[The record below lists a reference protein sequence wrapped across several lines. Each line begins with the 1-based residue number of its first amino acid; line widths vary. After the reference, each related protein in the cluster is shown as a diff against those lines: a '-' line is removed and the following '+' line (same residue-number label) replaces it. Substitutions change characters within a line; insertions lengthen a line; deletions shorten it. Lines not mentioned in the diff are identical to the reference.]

1 MKKVWII
8 MLMVCILLVGIT
20 GLVMLLPG
28 FQRRNDVFVSDFSLL
43 EDGKALTVQIGVA
56 GSMGYVRKLE
66 PIGTKDNVLLLD
78 AYSAFGGPN
87 GSIGAKD
94 AYAIPVAE
102 DVSAV
107 ALCRSGGE
115 YEIVLEKKD
124 GIWQRAEAGN
134 IVEK

>member
-1 MKKVWII
+1 
-8 MLMVCILLVGIT
+8 MVCILLVGII
-20 GLVMLLPG
+20 GLVMLLSG

-43 EDGKALTVQIGVA
+43 EDGKALPEIGVA

-115 YEIVLEKKD
+115 YENCAGKEGRDLA
-124 GIWQRAEAGN
+124 RAEAGN

>member
-8 MLMVCILLVGIT
+8 TLAVCVALVGIV
-20 GLVMLLPG
+20 GLAVLFPG
-28 FQRRNDVFVSDFSLL
+28 LQRRNDVFVSDFSLS
-43 EDGKALTVQIGVA
+43 EDGKELTLQIGVA

-66 PIGTKDNVLLLD
+66 PVDAKENVLLLD
-78 AYSAFGGPN
+78 AYAAFGGPN
-87 GSIGAKD
+87 GSVGAKD

-124 GIWQRAEAGN
+124 GNWQRAEAGKT
-134 IVEK
+134 VKK